1 MKLPV
6 LAALLAL
13 LASPSVA
20 ESVRVVDGDTLSVD
34 GVTYRL
40 WGIDAPEAGHLCTDG
55 WPAGQT
61 ATEHLRALIRNRQVS
76 CEPRTLDR
84 YGRTVAICHADGR
97 DLGADMVADGHAWA
111 FVRYSR
117 DYVEEEREAAAVR
130 ASIHGHTCEPA
141 WLWRAEPR

>member
-13 LASPSVA
+13 FALPAFA
-20 ESVRVVDGDTLSVD
+20 ESVRVVDGDTLRVD

-40 WGIDAPEAGHLCTDG
+40 WGIDAPEAGDLCADG

-61 ATEHLRALIRNRQVS
+61 ATEHLRALIGDRHIT
-76 CEPRTLDR
+76 CEPGTLDR
-84 YGRTVAICHADGR
+84 YGRTGAICRADGR
-97 DLGADMVADGHAWA
+97 DLGADMVTDGHAWA

-130 ASIHGHTCEPA
+130 AGIHGHTSQPA
-141 WLWRAEPR
+141 WQ